1 MAAFSGDE
9 HDRLGA
15 NRLTSPNRVEPLIR
29 LGFDVDPGRLDPERL
44 GRASVIE
51 TLSGQARRRKEQGV
65 GA

>member
-1 MAAFSGDE
+1 MAFWFT
-9 HDRLGA
+9 HPITVLLG
-15 NRLTSPNRVEPLIR
+15 RTRFMQRGSRWT
-29 LGFDVDPGRLDPERL
+29 GLDPERL